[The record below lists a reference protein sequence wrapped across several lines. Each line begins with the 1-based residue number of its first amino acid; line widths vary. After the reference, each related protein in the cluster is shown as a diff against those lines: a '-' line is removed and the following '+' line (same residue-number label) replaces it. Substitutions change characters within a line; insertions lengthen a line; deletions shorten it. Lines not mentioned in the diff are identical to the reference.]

1 MKMQFRSITNP
12 LSLRIV
18 GRLRQGATTSRALE
32 RDVAPPS
39 AFAFNGALKKLTR
52 DGILLRVV
60 SNNRVEYSLTAFG
73 VSLAMP
79 ACTML
84 DWLDRHA
91 DEIQRHR
98 DSYFTDVEDGAT
110 A

>member
-1 MKMQFRSITNP
+1 

-18 GRLRQGATTSRALE
+18 AHLRQGAVTSRALE
-32 RDVAPPS
+32 RAVAPPS
-39 AFAFNGALKKLTR
+39 AFAFNSILKKLTR
-52 DGILLRVV
+52 DGILLRVT

-98 DSYFTDVEDGAT
+98 DSYFHDVADEGAT